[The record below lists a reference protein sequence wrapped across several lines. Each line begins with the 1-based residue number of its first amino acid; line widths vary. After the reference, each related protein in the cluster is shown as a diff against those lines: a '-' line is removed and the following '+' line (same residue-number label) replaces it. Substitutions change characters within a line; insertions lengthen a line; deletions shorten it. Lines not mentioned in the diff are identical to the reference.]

1 MAKKIE
7 KPVYVSPF
15 NIVKRRDNNG
25 FERLLEIE
33 GEVTEEKINAEM
45 NFRCQNVSPSNVEN
59 ERTAKQLNG
68 IYQKLFDA
76 SKQED
81 VIKII
86 FQAISFSY
94 VWNFQPR
101 AFVEILKT
109 KKDLMVG
116 PLESKVLEMAILN
129 LNTKSA
135 ISKKLKA
142 AYNLSSGSSEEE

>member
-86 FQAISFSY
+86 FQAISFS
-94 VWNFQPR
+94 
-101 AFVEILKT
+101 
-109 KKDLMVG
+109 
-116 PLESKVLEMAILN
+116 
-129 LNTKSA
+129 
-135 ISKKLKA
+135 
-142 AYNLSSGSSEEE
+142 